1 MSQIEVITAEGR
13 RKIEL
18 GGSPVTIGRSKVCQ
32 CRVNDKALSREHME
46 FRKKP
51 DGFWVRDMGSRNK
64 TFVNGLKVEAE
75 MQLKAGDRITAGR
88 TLILFD
94 ATPEQSAAAKP
105 VGATPAKP
113 EAPASSSPGGGWA
126 PASPTPAKAA
136 AEGTAPIQQLAGEA
150 AAAPSDGS
158 AGPAWKKQL
167 MFAVILGGAVLAGL
181 FVYLLFFG

>member
-1 MSQIEVITAEGR
+1 MSQIEIITAEGR

-18 GGSPVTIGRSKVCQ
+18 GDTPVTIGRSKVCQ

-75 MQLKAGDRITAGR
+75 MQLKAGDRVTAGR

-94 ATPEQSAAAKP
+94 ATPQQSAEAKP

-113 EAPASSSPGGGWA
+113 AAPAAPSTPGGGWA
-126 PASPTPAKAA
+126 PATPAPAKAGD
-136 AEGTAPIQQLAGEA
+136 GTAPIQQLAGAPA
-150 AAAPSDGS
+150 AATADAA
-158 AGPAWKKQL
+158 AGPAWKRWL
-167 MFAVILGGAVLAGL
+167 ILAVVLGGAVLAGL